1 MAIVR
6 RDELGLCG
14 RLAARGL
21 QRPRTIGR
29 HLPVAEPH
37 RLVVPLKLAAFVRAG
52 HGTASQRAG
61 VSALAFVRAEAG
73 GRLGVPPCSGNL
85 GSPWASSL
93 EEARVARGRAH
104 RRVGRFAL
112 RTNALLA
119 AALSQPA
126 HREPTGASASLLES
140 FKLESTRGSGALRA
154 TGSCFSRETL
164 SGCLSEV
171 GRARRENGGGRAL
184 LP

>member
-1 MAIVR
+1 MGA
-6 RDELGLCG
+6 
-14 RLAARGL
+14 
-21 QRPRTIGR
+21 
-29 HLPVAEPH
+29 
-37 RLVVPLKLAAFVRAG
+37 
-52 HGTASQRAG
+52 ASQRAG

-104 RRVGRFAL
+104 RRADVSLSRRTKRPVGGGTESAC
-112 RTNALLA
+112 A
-119 AALSQPA
+119 P
-126 HREPTGASASLLES
+126 PTGASASLRES
-140 FKLESTRGSGALRA
+140 FKPESTRASGALRS
-154 TGSCFSRETL
+154 TVSCFSRETL